1 MLCNDVDKKVCFSKT
16 GWCECV
22 DGCEHA
28 KPDGCTITKMDTCPL
43 YGCPKHPI
51 LAITMEDTPI
61 INPVS
66 EVSENDLLAQRYL
79 DACRLYLHGSGAYL
93 ITNAPEDIANKVL
106 GTKLPE
112 DLCFNTG
119 ANYYADQLN
128 KLGYIARKILVG
140 ESSAYLE

>member
-1 MLCNDVDKKVCFSKT
+1 MSKLCLEVDSGECNAKGYECYCNTCESGGGYICKLT
-16 GWCECV
+16 GV
-22 DGCEHA
+22 S
-28 KPDGCTITKMDTCPL
+28 TCPL

-112 DLCFNTG
+112 DLCLNTG

-140 ESSAYLE
+140 E